1 MKVAPDVDRI
11 QSLAE
16 VAEDLVDDLRFHRQ
30 VERLHAL
37 GLRATGELL
46 LEIAECIGCR
56 TFIDQRLEA
65 YAALDPE
72 TVRAVAGDQFPR
84 PPLYGVKS

>member
-1 MKVAPDVDRI
+1 MPAAPDVGRLQPLDE
-11 QSLAE
+11 A
-16 VAEDLVDDLRFHRQ
+16 AEDLVDDLRFHRL
-30 VERLHAL
+30 VERLHRL
-37 GLRATGELL
+37 GPRATGELL
-46 LEIAECIGCR
+46 IEIGEQRLCR
-56 TFIDQRLEA
+56 TFIDQRLET